1 MRVGIDAR
9 ALASETPTGVERYV
23 ISLVRGLAELDDA
36 PEIIAYLDRPIGDR
50 HLERVANSGP
60 LKTRLIRARRGWL
73 RAALPWHLW
82 RDRVEVVHL
91 PSTILPPL
99 LPCPAVVTV
108 HDLAWTRYPETY
120 PPDDLRM
127 QRTAVPRAVR
137 RAAHVI
143 TCSQSTA
150 RDVAEVLGVPARKM
164 TAIPL
169 AAAPEFSPDGPGLP
183 ADAFPG
189 ADRLA
194 RGYILHCGRLEPRKN
209 LLRLLDAYR
218 KAREDTAVPP
228 LVLVGGHTEHAD
240 ELAARAREIGVADEV
255 LLPGY
260 LPASILPALYRS
272 ASICVYPSLYEGF
285 GYPVAE
291 AMASGTPVITSNLS
305 SMPEVAGDAALLV
318 DPASVDEL
326 ASALVRMLSDDAL
339 RRDLGARG
347 LARSRGFNWLRVAGD
362 TAAVYRRV
370 ADGKAPRS

>member
-1 MRVGIDAR
+1 MRVGLDAR
-9 ALASETPTGVERYV
+9 ALASESPTGVERYV

-36 PEIIAYLDRPIGDR
+36 PQIVAYLDRPIPDR
-50 HLERVANSGP
+50 DLERVANSGS
-60 LKTRLIRARRGWL
+60 LRTKLIRARRGWL

-143 TCSQSTA
+143 TCSHSTA
-150 RDVAEVLGVPARKM
+150 RDVAQVLGVPAQRM

-169 AAAPEFSPDGPGLP
+169 AAAPEFSPDGPGLA
-183 ADAFPG
+183 ADAFP
-189 ADRLA
+189 AAHRLS
-194 RGYILHCGRLEPRKN
+194 RGYVLYSGRLEPRKN
-209 LLRLLDAYR
+209 LMRLLDAYR
-218 KAREDTAVPP
+218 KAREATSVPP
-228 LVLVGGHTEHAD
+228 LVLVGGRTEHAD
-240 ELAARAREIGVADEV
+240 ELAARAREIGLAEKV
-255 LLPGY
+255 LFLGY
-260 LPASILPALYRS
+260 VPASILPALYRS
-272 ASICVYPSLYEGF
+272 ATICVYPSLYEGF

-291 AMASGTPVITSNLS
+291 AMGSGTPVITSNVS

-326 ASALVRMLSDDAL
+326 ASALVRLLTDEAL
-339 RRDLGARG
+339 RQGLRARG
-347 LARSRGFNWLRVAGD
+347 LARSREFSWQRVARD
-362 TAAVYRRV
+362 TAAVYRQV
-370 ADGKAPRS
+370 GCGETPRS